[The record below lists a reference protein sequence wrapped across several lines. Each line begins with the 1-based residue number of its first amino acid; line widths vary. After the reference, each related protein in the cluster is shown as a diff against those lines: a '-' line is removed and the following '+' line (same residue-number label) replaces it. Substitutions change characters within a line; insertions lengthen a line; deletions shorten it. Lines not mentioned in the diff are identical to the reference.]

1 MYLLRDTMEP
11 LLYCYLYQ
19 ASDPNDVSTRF
30 SLLTLAMGSPPS
42 VSPSIVLP

>member
-1 MYLLRDTMEP
+1 MYLLRDTVEP

-30 SLLTLAMGSPPS
+30 
-42 VSPSIVLP
+42 IFRY